1 MRRGPLPVAVVLSL
15 ALALAGTATASTTTL
30 QSLYLPDNNATTA
43 SNGQIL
49 EYDSRT
55 GAYIGI
61 SAASQGVSQI
71 QGLTRGPDGALYGSY
86 FDTNSNTD
94 GRILRIRRDGT
105 AQTFV
110 APGSGGLYSPA
121 GLVFGPDGH
130 LYVLN
135 NLGNVLRFNGT
146 TGAFMNVF
154 AAGLSV
160 PQDLAF
166 GPDGHLYVTNGLGDS
181 VSRFDGTSGAS
192 LGLFVPGGA
201 YGLDAPIGLTFGR
214 SEDLY
219 VASFPGNTIFR
230 FHRISGALVSTFNL
244 PYQDGQDTLLDVAF
258 GPDQN
263 LYASMRLAAGGT
275 SILRLDP
282 DTGSILGI
290 FANIPSPLSFNT
302 GMLFVDQACSS
313 LQGVEGQASQCFAP
327 QSAPEP
333 SILALLAPSL
343 AGLAGLRRRLWYPD
357 PVGCAPRAAWRLAI

>member
-1 MRRGPLPVAVVLSL
+1 MR
-15 ALALAGTATASTTTL
+15 
-30 QSLYLPDNNATTA
+30 
-43 SNGQIL
+43 
-49 EYDSRT
+49 
-55 GAYIGI
+55 
-61 SAASQGVSQI
+61 QI
-71 QGLTRGPDGALYGSY
+71 QGLTRGPDGARYGSY

-105 AQTFV
+105 LQTFV

-166 GPDGHLYVTNGLGDS
+166 GPDGHRYVTNGLGDS

-192 LGLFVPGGA
+192 LGLFVLGGA

-214 SEDLY
+214 SEDFY

-230 FHRISGALVSTFNL
+230 FDGISGALVSTFNL
-244 PYQDGQDTLLDVAF
+244 PYQDGQDTLLDLAF

-275 SILRLDP
+275 SILRHRQHPRRLREP
-282 DTGSILGI
+282 RLTAQFQHGHAVRRPGLLVTPGRRGPSQPMLCAAVGPGTLHTRPSRSRPCWFCWLTPTAVVRTIRRPCWRFWPVATLRVFRPAAGWRRQPTIRWPSATLPPAAIPIRIWRTGAKPAALLGC
-290 FANIPSPLSFNT
+290 S
-302 GMLFVDQACSS
+302 GSS
-313 LQGVEGQASQCFAP
+313 LEHGHNLGHTF
-327 QSAPEP
+327 
-333 SILALLAPSL
+333 
-343 AGLAGLRRRLWYPD
+343 
-357 PVGCAPRAAWRLAI
+357 